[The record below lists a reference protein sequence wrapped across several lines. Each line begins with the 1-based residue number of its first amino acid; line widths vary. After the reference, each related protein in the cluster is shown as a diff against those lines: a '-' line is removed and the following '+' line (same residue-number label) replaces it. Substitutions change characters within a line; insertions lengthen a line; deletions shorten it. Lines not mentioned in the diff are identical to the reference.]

1 MNDPRFSWGKLS
13 LTSSK
18 SLRSVTGVFAVLTS
32 LWLSQ
37 PAGAI
42 DPSRLHM
49 VPFGRPA
56 SLNRLL
62 PEGRTRVAP
71 QQEQPLIHLFETG
84 PQWTSLG
91 PSPIPNGQILGPPGT
106 PEVPVSGRVSAIAVD
121 PDNPNIVYVGAAQ
134 GGVFRSFDG
143 GQTWTSLFVGAK
155 NFAIGCIT
163 IDPRDHNTVLI
174 GTGEGNLSAD
184 SYFGIGVYVVRNAT
198 SDNPVLRGPFNLD
211 PNGANVFSARSI
223 VSIQVDPKNDNIV
236 FCATSSGVGGLGAN
250 TGLPGAELPARGLFR
265 STNFMSKTPRFTR
278 LNVGPGTNTIVTS
291 AVLDPAN
298 PNHLVCSVFGQVAG
312 TTGNLNPEG
321 GIYYTNNAL
330 AANPTFTRAIVTD
343 VTADGNL
350 PVLTNVKLAAA
361 RPEEIEVQQGGG
373 LTVLAATDEFDTN
386 QLDQGL
392 LRKSTDGGKTFPI
405 ILKSADGFAGGQGF
419 YNIAIAIDQRN
430 PQNVYLAGTL
440 SSTGVDPDGP
450 PGNGFMY
457 IDGQVIA
464 NPGPLNPAATGHGP
478 PNGGGTFQYSRDGG
492 TTFTPSVVTLHAD
505 SHAIAIAPSNS
516 NVIYTGNDGGVWAS
530 TNQAVNWNDINTPG
544 FMATQFE
551 SVAVHPSDAK
561 FTLGGTQDNGTIIRF
576 PNGSFFR
583 ADFGD
588 GGYALI
594 DQAASDT
601 EHVTMYHTY
610 FNVTNDLIG
619 FGRVLS
625 TSCAQE
631 GEWSFMGIYGGPV
644 DPTVHCDGTTDTF
657 NGIQITDNV
666 NFYAPMALGPPA
678 GNGFDSV
685 YFGTDTLYRSSDRG
699 TTMPAVSQ
707 APIEPI
713 PGGSGGVPISA
724 IGISPL
730 GDNIRVVGLD
740 DGTVWGGITTALSP
754 LIQIDGGQLPAV
766 YICRVVMD
774 PVDLN
779 TAYLAFNGYG
789 LTNPGQQIWVTHNL
803 VGALLT
809 NTAPTWIPAGN
820 GIPSI
825 SVNGLVIDPLHH
837 KHLYAGTD
845 HGVYASV
852 NGGANW
858 TKFGI
863 GFPDCE
869 IFDLTLQSPNR
880 ILRAATH
887 GLGIWETTIAI
898 SD

>member
-1 MNDPRFSWGKLS
+1 M
-13 LTSSK
+13 
-18 SLRSVTGVFAVLTS
+18 TS
-32 LWLSQ
+32 LWLSH

-56 SLNRLL
+56 SLNGLL

-71 QQEQPLIHLFETG
+71 QEEQPLIRLFETG
-84 PQWTSLG
+84 PQWTPLG
-91 PSPIPNGQILGPPGT
+91 PSPIPNGQIFGPPGT
-106 PEVPVSGRVSAIAVD
+106 PEVPVSGRVSAMAVD
-121 PDNPNIVYVGAAQ
+121 PENPLIVYVGAAQ
-134 GGVFRSFDG
+134 GGVYRSFDG

-163 IDPRDHNTVLI
+163 IDPRDHDTVLI

-184 SYFGIGVYVVRNAT
+184 SYFGVGVYVVRNAT
-198 SDNPVLRGPFNLD
+198 SDSPVLRGPFNLD
-211 PNGANVFSARSI
+211 NNGADVFSARSI
-223 VSIQVDPKNDNIV
+223 VSIQVDPQNDNIV

-250 TGLPGAELPARGLFR
+250 TGLPGTELPARGLYR
-265 STNFMSKTPRFTR
+265 STNFMAKTPRFTR

-291 AVLDPAN
+291 AVLDPGN

-312 TTGNLNPEG
+312 ITGNLNPQG
-321 GIYYTNNAL
+321 GLYYTYNAL
-330 AANPTFTRAIVTD
+330 AANPTFTRAIVTG

-361 RPEEIEVQQGGG
+361 RPAGTPTQSSIGVEGSS
-373 LTVLAATDEFDTN
+373 LTVLAATDEYDTN
-386 QLDQGL
+386 QRDQGL

-405 ILKSADGFAGGQGF
+405 LLKKADGFAGGQGF
-419 YNIAIAIDQRN
+419 YNIAIAIDQNN

-440 SSTGVDPDGP
+440 SSAGVDPDGP
-450 PGNGFMY
+450 PGHGFMY

-464 NPGPLNPAATGHGP
+464 NPGPPNPAAPGHGP

-492 TTFTPSVVTLHAD
+492 NTFTPSVVTLHAD
-505 SHAIAIAPSNS
+505 SHAIAIAPSNT

-530 TNQAVNWNDINTPG
+530 TNQAASWNDINTAG

-551 SVAVHPSDAK
+551 SVVVHPSDAK

-576 PNGSFFR
+576 PDGSFFR

-594 DQAASDT
+594 DQTAVNT
-601 EHVTMYHTY
+601 ENVTMYHTY

-631 GEWSFMGIYGGPV
+631 GEWSFMGIYGGTV

-666 NFYAPMALGPPA
+666 NFYAPIALGPPSA
-678 GNGFDSV
+678 PGGPDSV
-685 YFGTDTLYRSSDRG
+685 YFGTDTLYRSSDQG
-699 TTMPAVSQ
+699 TTMPAISQ

-724 IGISPL
+724 IAISPL
-730 GDNIRVVGLD
+730 NDELRVVGLD
-740 DGTVWGGITTALSP
+740 DGTVWGIIANRLISP
-754 LIQIDGGQLPAV
+754 FTFVQIDGGELPAV
-766 YICRVVMD
+766 YVCRVVMD
-774 PVDLN
+774 PVDQN
-779 TAYLAFNGYG
+779 TVYIAFNGYG
-789 LTNPGQQIWVTHNL
+789 LTNPGQQVWVTHNL
-803 VGALLT
+803 LTALLAKT
-809 NTAPTWIPAGN
+809 TPTWIPAGN

-837 KHLYAGTD
+837 THLYAGTD
-845 HGVYASV
+845 HGVYASI
-852 NGGANW
+852 NGGVSW
-858 TKFGI
+858 TKFGT
-863 GFPDCE
+863 GFPNCE

-887 GLGIWETTIAI
+887 GLGIWETTIGAT
-898 SD
+898 D